1 MMKYTVYVNILP
13 HTELLDPQGKA
24 TLGGLHSLGFDAI
37 ADVRVGKRI
46 ELHLDAHDR
55 EAAKKL
61 AEEAAKKLLIN
72 PIMEGFSVEVV
83 G

>member
-1 MMKYTVYVNILP
+1 MKYTVYVNVLP